1 MDLANLNNRQQAA
14 VANAKAFLSI
24 DLQNLTSEQQAN
36 TVTFQQKVAAM
47 LSDTAAENAAKQF
60 NAKTENDIQTFF
72 TELGVSIEATNISRD
87 LSVKQFN
94 QNQSLALKQFNEQ
107 MKQMDA
113 QFKAN
118 MRLEIDQ
125 SNAVWR
131 RNVNTQNTAAQNE
144 ANRQNATN
152 LLTITQQALNDL
164 WQEYRDKA
172 AWVIKISES
181 AKDRAHNAAMQSA
194 SIKANADLYDE
205 QMEDF
210 LYLEAIDNLWPA

>member
-1 MDLANLNNRQQAA
+1 MF
-14 VANAKAFLSI
+14 K
-24 DLQNLTSEQQAN
+24 
-36 TVTFQQKVAAM
+36 
-47 LSDTAAENAAKQF
+47 DTAAENAAKQF

-125 SNAVWR
+125 SNAYSVVTSTLR
-131 RNVNTQNTAAQNE
+131 TQPHRTKRTARTLQ
-144 ANRQNATN
+144 
-152 LLTITQQALNDL
+152 I
-164 WQEYRDKA
+164 Y
-172 AWVIKISES
+172 
-181 AKDRAHNAAMQSA
+181 
-194 SIKANADLYDE
+194 
-205 QMEDF
+205 
-210 LYLEAIDNLWPA
+210 